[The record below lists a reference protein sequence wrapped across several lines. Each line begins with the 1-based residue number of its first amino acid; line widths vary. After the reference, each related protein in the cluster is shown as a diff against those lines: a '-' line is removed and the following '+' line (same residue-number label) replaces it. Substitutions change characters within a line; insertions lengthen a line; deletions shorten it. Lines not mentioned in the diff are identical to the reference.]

1 MIHFVAHTPEA
12 RERSEEVRRC
22 VRRACH
28 RLFHMMIHGSYT
40 AILALLTLT
49 ILVNANDDFV
59 SKHTLLDELLQVF
72 SNYLFHMFS
81 GLFWPSLVSCLPV
94 HVRFRQC
101 MMCRTVKGRRYRSCR
116 RARKERIAGAML
128 FLTLGCFYSA
138 FLAKLICLSTR
149 QICSALTKHLLYRE
163 SVFQYWL
170 VCLSLL
176 KLRCMWYVGRKVRN
190 RLMHSV
196 NGNGGTKGK
205 GKGRGK
211 PVSTA
216 VPVTGSPA
224 IEFASSSSTPMD
236 PQLDVRQQ
244 VLLALPDAA
253 RLRAQSTLIES
264 EWSVPVVPWQS
275 LGKGDGIAVI
285 PKQFLAE
292 VIRKIGF
299 SGKSIA
305 AVLTQDPDSLG
316 LLGYDRQFLR
326 MNLSTMGPGGDRV
339 ITSVKRYVVQL
350 GWGKA
355 VEQVMQGEEVS
366 MIFTMARFT
375 CKMPEALGWPS
386 GPLPAALIVAELA
399 HFLPEE
405 AVDDVQSRHN
415 NTATFMVHSDYTD
428 TLLRA
433 SGRRSIFFK
442 ESKPT
447 KELLLLW
454 LEDGTSLEEAIKM
467 ADHQD
472 AYGVVRKGNSAKP
485 KYAIRFM
492 CAERLKEFAE
502 SYSLIDVTALG
513 RWKIYGIDTTVGTY
527 GLLAWLTQRGF
538 QDVEILYVS
547 DGSGVWLASRPGKLD
562 SGYFMQNGTKRQFHI
577 KAVNDVAKDQAKA
590 QNSSSASASK
600 PNAPKQSD
608 RMTRQK
614 AFVASLPGAAA
625 NAASSPKKDPSKR
638 KEPPKTGMTPDAKK
652 GEESLL

>member
-1 MIHFVAHTPEA
+1 
-12 RERSEEVRRC
+12 
-22 VRRACH
+22 
-28 RLFHMMIHGSYT
+28 
-40 AILALLTLT
+40 
-49 ILVNANDDFV
+49 
-59 SKHTLLDELLQVF
+59 
-72 SNYLFHMFS
+72 
-81 GLFWPSLVSCLPV
+81 
-94 HVRFRQC
+94 
-101 MMCRTVKGRRYRSCR
+101 
-116 RARKERIAGAML
+116 
-128 FLTLGCFYSA
+128 
-138 FLAKLICLSTR
+138 
-149 QICSALTKHLLYRE
+149 
-163 SVFQYWL
+163 
-170 VCLSLL
+170 
-176 KLRCMWYVGRKVRN
+176 
-190 RLMHSV
+190 
-196 NGNGGTKGK
+196 
-205 GKGRGK
+205 
-211 PVSTA
+211 
-216 VPVTGSPA
+216 
-224 IEFASSSSTPMD
+224 
-236 PQLDVRQQ
+236 
-244 VLLALPDAA
+244 
-253 RLRAQSTLIES
+253 
-264 EWSVPVVPWQS
+264 
-275 LGKGDGIAVI
+275 
-285 PKQFLAE
+285 
-292 VIRKIGF
+292 
-299 SGKSIA
+299 
-305 AVLTQDPDSLG
+305 
-316 LLGYDRQFLR
+316 
-326 MNLSTMGPGGDRV
+326 MGPGGDRV

-485 KYAIRFM
+485 KYAICFM

-513 RWKIYGIDTTVGTY
+513 RWKIYGIDATVGTY